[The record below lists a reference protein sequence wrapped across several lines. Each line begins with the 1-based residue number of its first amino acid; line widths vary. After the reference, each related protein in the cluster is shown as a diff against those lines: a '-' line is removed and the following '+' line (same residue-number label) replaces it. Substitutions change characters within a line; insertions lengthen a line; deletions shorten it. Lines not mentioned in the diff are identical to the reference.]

1 MVRRGFRSSR
11 LFLFGYFALLML
23 IGAILLKILPTWAG
37 EAPLSF
43 VDALFTSVSA
53 VAVTGLITVNTASFH
68 PLGQAIILM
77 LIQLG
82 GLGVIAFSTLYLTQ
96 PRRRISLQRR
106 AIIREY
112 FIGSLEYEP
121 RRIVRNI
128 VVATVVSEI
137 VVALLLAPAFA
148 RAGVDRVAF
157 TALFHAVSAFCNAG
171 FSTFADSLER
181 FAGNPGVLL
190 PIMAAFVVGGL
201 GFVVYQDLYRRFLQ
215 PRLQPRRPGEVG
227 SGRDVSRRRHVLS
240 LHTRIVLVATGTLIV
255 VGFVAFLL
263 FERQTLDSLPSNARW
278 LAALFQS
285 VTPRT
290 AGFNTIPQDQLS
302 GPGTVL
308 TMVFMFTGGAPGSIA
323 GGVKVTTVFLI
334 LLAAFNV
341 TDESGDARL
350 FRRKL
355 PSQVISRA
363 LLFVTRALLIVVA
376 SFLLLT
382 ITELLVAGAGFT
394 FRELSFET
402 LSAFGTVGLSTGIT
416 GSLTAAGKAVIMLTM
431 FAGRVGIISLA
442 VPARGRR
449 WQGQIDYPAGEVL
462 IG

>member
-1 MVRRGFRSSR
+1 MVVGGF
-11 LFLFGYFALLML
+11 LLWL
-23 IGAILLKILPTWAG
+23 LPTWGG
-37 EAPLSF
+37 EGSLSF
-43 VDALFTSVSA
+43 IDALFTSVSA

-68 PLGQAIILM
+68 PLGQAIILI
-77 LIQLG
+77 LIQFG
-82 GLGVIAFSTLYLTQ
+82 GLGVIAFSTLYLSQ

-121 RRIVRNI
+121 RRIVRKI
-128 VVATVVSEI
+128 VGATIAIEI
-137 VVALLLAPAFA
+137 IVALLLLPAFA
-148 RAGVDRVAF
+148 RAGVDRVVF

-171 FSTFADSLER
+171 FSTFANSLEG
-181 FAGNPGVLL
+181 FVGNAGVLL
-190 PIMAAFVVGGL
+190 PIMAAFVFGGL
-201 GFVVYQDLYRRFLQ
+201 GFVVYQDLYRRYLQ
-215 PRLQPRRPGEVG
+215 PWVRKRIGGTMSWNASPPRV
-227 SGRDVSRRRHVLS
+227 RRHVLS
-240 LHTRIVLVATGTLIV
+240 LHTKIVLCATAAMIV
-255 VGFVAFLL
+255 LGVVLFAL
-263 FERQTLDSLPSNARW
+263 FERDTLAALPRGSRW

-285 VTPRT
+285 ATPRT
-290 AGFNTIPQDQLS
+290 AGFNTISQSDLS

-323 GGVKVTTVFLI
+323 GGVKVTTIFLI
-334 LLAAFNV
+334 LLAALNL
-341 TDESGDARL
+341 TDEDGDARL

-355 PSQVISRA
+355 PSSVISRA

-382 ITELLVAGAGFT
+382 ITEILFSGSDVG

-402 LSAFGTVGLSTGIT
+402 LSAFGTVGLSMGIT
-416 GSLTAAGKAVIMLTM
+416 ANLSVGGKIVVMLTM

-449 WQGQIDYPAGEVL
+449 WQQNIDYPAGEVL